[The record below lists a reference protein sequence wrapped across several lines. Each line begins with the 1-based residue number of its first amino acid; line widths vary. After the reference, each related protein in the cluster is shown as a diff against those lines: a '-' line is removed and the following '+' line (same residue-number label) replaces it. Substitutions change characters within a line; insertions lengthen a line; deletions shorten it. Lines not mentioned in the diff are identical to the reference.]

1 MGFINK
7 LFGGGQEEGQ
17 GMAAQLLSQLTSDL
31 NLNADQMEKMKA
43 SFQQFREKRKAAKEK
58 GGDIK
63 EQMHGAKQELK
74 AQIQNLLTEE
84 QRQKF
89 MAGMDK
95 YKEFFRNNFR
105 YLPCFRLIPTAGVLV
120 KFDRE

>member
-31 NLNADQMEKMKA
+31 NLNADQLEKMKA
-43 SFQQFREKRKAAKEK
+43 AFQQFREKRKAAKEK
-58 GGDIK
+58 GGDMK
-63 EQMHGAKQELK
+63 EEMRGVKQELK
-74 AQIQNLLTEE
+74 TQIQNLLTEE

-95 YKEFFRNNFR
+95 YKEFFQ
-105 YLPCFRLIPTAGVLV
+105 
-120 KFDRE
+120 K